1 MQFHGWSRS
10 GGLLLS
16 TVGVVLLSGLVPVPA
31 TAGSSP
37 VGGSR
42 APSVETNVVLT
53 GSYSCNYTV
62 TSYYTGPIG
71 DPEPVYETYAETSDS
86 LYMNSTGGNPP
97 PGAPGAGQVPP
108 SIGPGFGGRPTVGGT
123 LAVTPTSGF
132 GTGHSFDGGSIEEC
146 VRFAQVMLANAQSL
160 GCTTSHVRRRQP
172 PQTAGNSYASASL
185 NFVCEGSQSS
195 IVHGMGELSRAV
207 LALKLSTH

>member
-10 GGLLLS
+10 GGLLL
-16 TVGVVLLSGLVPVPA
+16 LAGLVAAPA

-37 VGGSR
+37 IGGSR
-42 APSVETNVVLT
+42 APAVEMNVVLN
-53 GSYSCNYTV
+53 GSYTCTYSV
-62 TSYYTGPIG
+62 TSYYTSPPG
-71 DPEPVYETYAETSDS
+71 DPEPVYETFAETTDN
-86 LYMNSTGGNPP
+86 LFMTSTGGNPS
-97 PGAPGAGQVPP
+97 PGASAAGQVPP
-108 SIGPGFGGRPTVGGT
+108 PFVGPGFGGGRTVGGT
-123 LAVTPTSGF
+123 VGGSVPVTPTSGF

-146 VRFAQVMLANAQSL
+146 VRFAQTMSASAQGL
-160 GCTTSHVRRRQP
+160 GCTTSDVRRRQP
-172 PQTAGNSYASASL
+172 PMTAGSNYASASF